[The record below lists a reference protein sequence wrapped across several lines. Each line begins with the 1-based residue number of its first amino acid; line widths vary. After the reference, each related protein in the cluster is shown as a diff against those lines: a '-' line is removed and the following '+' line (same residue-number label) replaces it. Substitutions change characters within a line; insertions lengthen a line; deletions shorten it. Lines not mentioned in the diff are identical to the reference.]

1 MGGALKCLRGEFCE
15 DQKNTG
21 KSDGM
26 QFCLISWDLN
36 DTDDWTGGQVAEVDF
51 NLLKSGR
58 I

>member
-1 MGGALKCLRGEFCE
+1 MKIK
-15 DQKNTG
+15 QNTG

-26 QFCLISWDLN
+26 LFWDLN